1 MQVKMI
7 ACMSGVDHVL
17 NSGDVCE
24 MEDDEAA
31 RCIEAGFCEPAT
43 EADKKAADK
52 AAKAA
57 ADTAAKEA
65 KAAVKVEVETATEK
79 E

>member
-43 EADKKAADK
+43 EADK
-52 AAKAA
+52 
-57 ADTAAKEA
+57 
-65 KAAVKVEVETATEK
+65 
-79 E
+79 